1 MVNKIELYLADDDA
15 VYLERLSMYLLSK
28 RNMFQ
33 LHTFSEFEKLENAV
47 RDGNARI
54 DILAVSEQFQQ
65 LITEK
70 INAKVR
76 ILLCEQSDGGETDGW
91 LHVNKFQKT
100 DNLIA
105 QLLQAYEQ
113 ETGQPYACSKGST
126 AARIWGVYSPIGGVG
141 KTAFALLL
149 SRAAVKAGAKA
160 FYLNMEYISS
170 FQRDG
175 AQGQSLSNVFLALDT
190 KGANLEPPIRANT
203 VQEEQNGVS
212 MFAAPE
218 STLEWND
225 IGIDK
230 AHRLLTTLSG
240 MVMADVI
247 IIDFDGELNADK
259 VGLLQRC
266 DHVLVPVQMGD
277 SAERKLQAFRRELD
291 LQSAQMS
298 ALASRLLYVQNRS
311 DKAGDASVPCDAVYA
326 SLDQCFSTAPVPPVL
341 TRIAQEWLRG

>member
-311 DKAGDASVPCDAVYA
+311 DKAGDASVPYDAVYA